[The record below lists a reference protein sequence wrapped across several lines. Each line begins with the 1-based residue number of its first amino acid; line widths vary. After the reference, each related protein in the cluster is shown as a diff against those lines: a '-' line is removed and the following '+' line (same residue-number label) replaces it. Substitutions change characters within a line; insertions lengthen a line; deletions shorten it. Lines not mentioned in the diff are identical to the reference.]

1 MNQTNQSKKK
11 ILVAVITLLLLVS
24 LLFVMT
30 ACSLFTDAV
39 IGLFKDDSQTTETEQ
54 GKTEDAAKTDDSA
67 EDPAISTDPDPGEA
81 EEKEP
86 EIEVESERVVITSSL
101 TYDKAANQDFT
112 IQATH
117 EGYTY
122 YALMGMGIINS
133 GVNAR
138 VREIS
143 TAVGT
148 SSVQV
153 DGEYLNTFSAGYA
166 YFYYCVQDDK
176 ANVYYEPFRLNVVN
190 SKSEPTDVKIDYDID
205 CPTVYVTFKCDCG
218 GAHEVSFDSSTY
230 DVSAGYSR
238 AKITRTVDKSV
249 SHTAIVTCCDSEK
262 SASVTKASPDAS
274 AVSGSYLSSTYSFMG
289 HVADRYIEDDAEA
302 ADLCQYL
309 AFAGE
314 DSSLKVYVSTTIRDI
329 LKSNASSYLGM
340 LQRDLTIPWSLKF
353 GCEFL
358 PSSCEV
364 TFKVQEVNAGSK
376 QSSEYTDDRE
386 YQNIPSVSHCVVPT
400 ENLRNKE
407 SDSLPIDSDSVK
419 AVAVR
424 NVEEL
429 IEAVQSGYRPIAMGS
444 VLTFYNKARDFCYTY
459 ITDDMT
465 DMEKL
470 HVFYDYLAGDVT
482 YDYSALHLFTLIESL
497 NGCTLAQAKTKINAA
512 LADDSM
518 GFSESMKTV
527 ITTARD
533 SAADVDALIS
543 ALKTDYLQKLSAFS
557 AEGVFNDEL
566 AVCEG
571 ISYAFVLLCRIEGIE
586 CRQITGYATNG
597 GWVAHAWNKVRL
609 DGVWYC
615 VDATWG
621 NVYLNDQ
628 KYLTHRYFMVDEA
641 SFADSHSEMIG
652 NYGAGV
658 EKLALGNAEYYQ
670 SVETATGHSLYVR
683 NYSDLKAMVKYYHDA
698 GSNYLEFM
706 PEPTYDVMVGT
717 NNLSA
722 AIRDVTGKGCNVTYV
737 EGEVFMV
744 YYTLK

>member
-1 MNQTNQSKKK
+1 MDQSNQAKKK
-11 ILVAVITLLLLVS
+11 ILIAVITILLLVS
-24 LLFVMT
+24 ILFVMT

-39 IGLFKDDSQTTETEQ
+39 IGLFTDDPEKAETEQ
-54 GKTEDAAKTDDSA
+54 GKTEESAKTEEKT
-67 EDPAISTDPDPGEA
+67 EDTEISTDPDPGDA

-86 EIEVESERVVITSSL
+86 EIQVESDRVVITSSL
-101 TYDKAANQDFT
+101 TYDKAEKKDFT

-122 YALMGMGIINS
+122 YALMGMGLIND
-133 GVNAR
+133 GANAR
-138 VREIS
+138 VRELS
-143 TAVGT
+143 KTSGA

-166 YFYYCVQDDK
+166 YFYYCVQDAK
-176 ANVYYEPFRLNVVN
+176 AKVYYEPFRLNVVN
-190 SKSEPTDVKIDYDID
+190 SEAEPTDVKIDYDID

-218 GAHEVSFDSSTY
+218 GAHEVSFDSSVY

-238 AKITRTVDKSV
+238 AKITKAVDKSA
-249 SHTAIVTCCDSEK
+249 SHTAIVTCCDSK
-262 SASVTKASPDAS
+262 KNASVTKTSPDAS
-274 AVSGSYLSSTYSFMG
+274 AVSGKYLSETYSFMG
-289 HVADRYIEDDAEA
+289 HVADRYVEDDAEA

-309 AFAGE
+309 AFEGA
-314 DSSLKVYVSTTIRDI
+314 DASLKVYVSTAIRDA
-329 LKSNASSYLGM
+329 LKSNASAYLGRI
-340 LQRDLTIPWSLKF
+340 QRDLVIPWSLKF

-364 TFKVQEVNAGSK
+364 TFKVQEVNAGTK
-376 QSSEYTDDRE
+376 QSSEYVDGRE
-386 YQNIPSVSHCVVPT
+386 YQKISVVSHYEIPA
-400 ENLRNKE
+400 ENARNKE
-407 SDSLPIDSDSVK
+407 DPLPIDDKSIK
-419 AVAVR
+419 EVAVR

-429 IEAVQSGYRPIAMGS
+429 IQAVQSGYRPIANGS
-444 VLTFYNKARDFCYTY
+444 VLTLYNKARDFCYTY
-459 ITDDMT
+459 ITDTMT
-465 DMEKL
+465 DIEKL
-470 HVFYDYLAGDVT
+470 HVFYDYLAGEVT
-482 YDYSALHLFTLIESL
+482 YDYSALHLFSLIDSL
-497 NGCTLAQAKTKINAA
+497 DGCTLEQAKVKINTA

-518 GFSESMKTV
+518 GFSESMKTK
-527 ITTARD
+527 IAEARD

-621 NVYLNDQ
+621 NVYLKN
-628 KYLTHRYFMVDEA
+628 KKFVTHRFFMVDEA
-641 SFADSHSEMIG
+641 SFADSHSEVIA

-658 EKLALGNAEYYQ
+658 EKLALGNADYY
-670 SVETATGHSLYVR
+670 ATVVTSEGHSLYVR
-683 NYSDLKAMVKYYHDA
+683 NYSDLKAMVKYYYDA

-706 PEPTYDVMVGT
+706 PDPSYDVMAGAS
-717 NNLSA
+717 NLSS
-722 AIRDVTGKGCNVTYV
+722 AIRDVTGSGCDVTYV
-737 EGEVFMV
+737 DGDVYLV